1 VLYRTGDGEG
11 DLQPCLNVLRDSV
24 LRIIGERLI
33 PNSDHF
39 APDEQ
44 PDEVTKALRESIAL
58 GFIINMAAPQGF
70 EPRYAD
76 PELRQPV

>member
-1 VLYRTGDGEG
+1 MLYRTGDGEG

-44 PDEVTKALRESIAL
+44 PDEVTKALRESIA
-58 GFIINMAAPQGF
+58 
-70 EPRYAD
+70 
-76 PELRQPV
+76 

>member
-11 DLQPCLNVLRDSV
+11 DLQPRLNGLRDSV

-39 APDEQ
+39 ARMSNPM
-44 PDEVTKALRESIAL
+44 R
-58 GFIINMAAPQGF
+58 
-70 EPRYAD
+70 
-76 PELRQPV
+76 